1 MPFCSLNHTVKTAP
15 QTKATQELEYGITT
29 SLGVIANQMLVACI
43 LDKILHVVIKLG
55 VLLRR

>member
-15 QTKATQELEYGITT
+15 QTKATQELEYSIAT
-29 SLGVIANQMLVACI
+29 SLGVIANQMLVARV

-55 VLLRR
+55 VLLWR

>member
-29 SLGVIANQMLVACI
+29 SLGVVANQMLVARV
-43 LDKILHVVIKLG
+43 LNKIFHVVIKLG